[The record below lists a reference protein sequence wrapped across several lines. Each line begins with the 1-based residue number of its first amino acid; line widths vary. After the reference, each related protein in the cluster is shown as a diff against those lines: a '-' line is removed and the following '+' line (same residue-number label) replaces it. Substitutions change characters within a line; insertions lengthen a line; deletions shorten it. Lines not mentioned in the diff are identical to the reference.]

1 VRILV
6 AEDDRP
12 VANFLRKGLEAEHY
26 AVDLAADGEQAQS
39 LAEQYDYDLVVL
51 DVGLPLADGF
61 VVMRRIR
68 ALKRDLPV
76 LMLTARS
83 RVEDRIEGL
92 DQGADDYMQKPF
104 SFAELSARV
113 RALLRR
119 ASRRTD
125 DLILRVLDLEM
136 ILAARTVRRAGQ
148 RIELTSKEFALLEFL
163 MRNAGRPVTRAMII
177 EHVWDISFDTTTNV
191 VDVYVN
197 YVRKKVDAGFTPKLI
212 RTIRGVGYQLGA
224 TQGDEELLPSAAA
237 K

>member
-1 VRILV
+1 MRILV